1 MVKKDWFKLY
11 SDLSSDDLDK
21 IAVLRVMECTN
32 GIIQYAHR
40 DDADYKL
47 SIEDTRRSMKFSMGC
62 IKRMAIP
69 LKEETLTFSPEAEEL
84 MREARDLY
92 IQGQKHGDDEAYA
105 EFMRISEATA
115 QVCGLHRIFKGMK
128 TLQKNI
134 DDIPPDKVKWGV
146 EYLMQFFSD
155 EHIRDFL
162 KSQGIGEGLT

>member
-11 SDLSSDDLDK
+11 SELSSDDLDK
-21 IAVLRVMECTN
+21 IAVLRVIECTN

-47 SIEDTRRSMKFSMGC
+47 PIEDTRRAMKFSMGC

-92 IQGQKHGDDEAYA
+92 IRGQKHGDDEAYA

-115 QVCGLHRIFKGMK
+115 QACGLTRIFNGMK
-128 TLQKNI
+128 TLRENI
-134 DDIPPDKVKWGV
+134 DDIPPETLKWGV
-146 EYLMQFFSD
+146 EYLFQFFSD

-162 KSQGIGEGLT
+162 KSQRISKGSS